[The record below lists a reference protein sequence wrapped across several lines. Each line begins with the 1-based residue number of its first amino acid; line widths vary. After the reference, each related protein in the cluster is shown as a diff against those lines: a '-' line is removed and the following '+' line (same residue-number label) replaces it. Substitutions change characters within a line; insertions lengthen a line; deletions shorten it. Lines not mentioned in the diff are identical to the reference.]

1 MRLYITLFLTLFLP
15 LVGCSL
21 HVYASPTPNE
31 HSNKVIT
38 LNDSDTVHY
47 RVAVL
52 ANYGVT
58 KSIQRWQ
65 PLMDYLTSTV
75 PSASF
80 EVVPLDFTQMNEQL
94 INGQVQFVV
103 TNPGHYFNMS
113 GDFPISWLAT
123 MKSNQHGGNTFAIG
137 ATIIVRQDSD
147 LYTLED
153 LAGHSVVASDPN
165 ALGGYQ
171 AAMGL
176 INSMEYS
183 TDDFFTK
190 VSFLGFPLEPLIY
203 QVRDHNADIAITPFC
218 TFEQMVEQG
227 YINAAD
233 FRVINDITP
242 DGYDCAVSTHLYPN
256 WSFASSDT
264 VPLTVRT
271 NITRAL
277 FSISESDP
285 ISVIG
290 QNSGWAAPISQ
301 FEVIKLFKA
310 LDLHSRKE
318 PLYLQLWQ
326 WIKINQQW
334 GFGLIGLFIMA
345 TIYHLWLEYR
355 FIRKSENLLAA
366 ERQLKAKALQLE
378 RLQSAAILGE
388 IGAGLAHELNQPIA
402 AITQYSEGGML
413 EQAKHYGEDS
423 VQYQLLGKILRQS
436 NRAGEIVHRIRS
448 LLQRK
453 DTQSTDFDVCEQI
466 NLCLELLTH
475 EFLSQKIV
483 VESRLNSSELL
494 LKGDK
499 VGFCQVVIN
508 VLKNAIDALAETNP
522 LQHGLKKI
530 LIELRVVNGHLQ
542 LKIYD
547 NGIGLTCS
555 NEDFKTTFFSTK
567 ENGLGLGL
575 AICNDVIM
583 KFGGQISLAK
593 CENDPSAPWQTGCRV
608 LIDIPFNI
616 PQESYLSDPK
626 YI

>member
-1 MRLYITLFLTLFLP
+1 MRLALTLILII
-15 LVGCSL
+15 LTSL
-21 HVYASPTPNE
+21 MVLSSVDAKP
-31 HSNKVIT
+31 T
-38 LNDSDTVHY
+38 LNQKHTLTDNDTVHY

-52 ANYGVT
+52 ANYGVS
-58 KSIQRWQ
+58 KSKVRWQ

-80 EVVPLDFTQMNEQL
+80 EVVPLDFTQMNQQL
-94 INGQVQFVV
+94 MNGQVQFVV

-113 GDFPISWLAT
+113 DDYPISWLAT
-123 MKSNQHGGNTFAIG
+123 MKSDKHGGNTFAIG
-137 ATIIVRQDSD
+137 ATIIVRNDSD
-147 LYTLED
+147 LHTLAD

-176 INSMEYS
+176 IHSMDYPTEH
-183 TDDFFTK
+183 FFTS
-190 VSFLGFPLEPLIY
+190 VSFVGFPLEPLIY
-203 QVRDHNADIAITPFC
+203 QVRDNTADIAITPFC
-218 TFEQMVEQG
+218 TFEQMIAEG
-227 YINAAD
+227 YINAEN

-242 DGYDCAVSTHLYPN
+242 DGYDCAVSTPLYPN

-271 NITRAL
+271 DITRAL

-290 QNSGWAAPISQ
+290 QNRGWAAPISQ

-310 LDLHSRKE
+310 LNLQASKE
-318 PLYLQLWQ
+318 PLYIQVWH
-326 WIKINQQW
+326 WIKLNQQW
-334 GFGLIGLFIMA
+334 GFGFIGLFIIA
-345 TIYHLWLEYR
+345 TIYHVWLEYR
-355 FIRKSENLLAA
+355 FMRKSENLLAT
-366 ERQLKAKALQLE
+366 ERQLKTKALQLE

-466 NLCLELLTH
+466 TLCLELLAH
-475 EFLSQKIV
+475 EFLNHNIV
-483 VESRLNSSELL
+483 VESQLNCSELM

-508 VLKNAIDALAETNP
+508 VLKNAIDALSETHH
-522 LQHGLKKI
+522 LQQGLKRI
-530 LIELRVVNGHLQ
+530 FIELSVINGHLQ
-542 LKIYD
+542 LTIYD

-593 CENDPSAPWQTGCRV
+593 CESDHRAPWQTGCRV
-608 LIDIPFNI
+608 LIDIPVDL
-616 PQESYLSDPK
+616 PPESYLSDPK
-626 YI
+626 FI

>member
-1 MRLYITLFLTLFLP
+1 MRRAITLLYILLTSLMVLSSADATSTINKTETLTD
-15 LVGCSL
+15 
-21 HVYASPTPNE
+21 N
-31 HSNKVIT
+31 
-38 LNDSDTVHY
+38 DTVHY

-52 ANYGVT
+52 ANYGVA
-58 KSIQRWQ
+58 KSIARWQ

-75 PSASF
+75 PLASF
-80 EVVPLDFTQMNEQL
+80 EVVPLDFTQMNQQL
-94 INGQVQFVV
+94 MNGQVQFVV
-103 TNPGHYFNMS
+103 TNPGHYFSMS
-113 GDFPISWLAT
+113 DDFPISWLAT
-123 MKSNQHGGNTFAIG
+123 MKSDKHGGNTFAIG
-137 ATIIVRQDSD
+137 ATIIVRKESD
-147 LYTLED
+147 LFTLED
-153 LAGHSVVASDPN
+153 LAGHSAVASDPN

-176 INSMEYS
+176 IHSMDYPTEHFL
-183 TDDFFTK
+183 DN

-203 QVRDHNADIAITPFC
+203 QVRDNTADIAITPFC
-218 TFEQMVEQG
+218 TFEQMVAEG
-227 YINAAD
+227 YINAEH

-242 DGYDCAVSTHLYPN
+242 DGYDCAVSTPLYPN

-271 NITRAL
+271 DITRAL

-290 QNSGWAAPISQ
+290 QNRGWAAPISQ

-310 LDLHSRKE
+310 LDLQASKE
-318 PLYLQLWQ
+318 PLYIQAWQ
-326 WIKINQQW
+326 WIKLNQQW
-334 GFGLIGLFIMA
+334 GFGFIGLFIIA

-355 FIRKSENLLAA
+355 FIRKSENLLAT
-366 ERQLKAKALQLE
+366 ERQLKTKALQLE

-436 NRAGEIVHRIRS
+436 NRAGEIVHRIRT

-453 DTQSTDFDVCEQI
+453 DTQSIDFDVCEQI
-466 NLCLELLTH
+466 TLCLELLAH
-475 EFLSQKIV
+475 EFLSHKIV
-483 VESRLNSSELL
+483 VESQFNCGEMM

-508 VLKNAIDALAETNP
+508 VLKNAIDALAETHH
-522 LQHGLKKI
+522 LQQSLKKI
-530 LIELRVVNGHLQ
+530 FIELSVVNGHLQ

-593 CENDPSAPWQTGCRV
+593 CESDYSAPWQTGCRV
-608 LIDIPFNI
+608 FIDIPVNL
-616 PQESYLSDPK
+616 PPESYLNDPK
-626 YI
+626 FI